1 MPSSKA
7 GAGALACHE
16 PSAFGSAT
24 SKAAALALWAALA
37 CAGPALG
44 AVPGAVDGTNIRADA
59 STALA
64 AAADPARAGT
74 AAAPDLDAVVSVE
87 TRRLLPSGVTRVER
101 WRERLVR
108 RGTTVWTER
117 VVPAGAAARA
127 EPAGDGH
134 RHFDADAAAR
144 LLRVDA
150 RGQTQ
155 LRFVDAA
162 RRLVVAVPPSEWDA
176 VGFDGRHD
184 AAAHLVPPALVERM
198 PLERV
203 AAGGDRWHRQQAG
216 GWTHRVLWSSKRQV
230 ALRIESTSDDGRTR
244 RSVRVEPAAATAASQ
259 LPWRAIDGYTQ
270 RDYDDFMD

>member
-1 MPSSKA
+1 MTLSLPKV
-7 GAGALACHE
+7 
-16 PSAFGSAT
+16 
-24 SKAAALALWAALA
+24 AAITLWAALA
-37 CAGPALG
+37 HAAP
-44 AVPGAVDGTNIRADA
+44 
-59 STALA
+59 A
-64 AAADPARAGT
+64 AAA
-74 AAAPDLDAVVSVE
+74 AAAAAVPADLDAIVSIE
-87 TRRLLPSGVTRVER
+87 TQRLLPSGVTRIER

-117 VVPAGAAARA
+117 IVPPGAAAHA
-127 EPAGDGH
+127 EPAGHGH

-162 RRLVVAVPPSEWDA
+162 RRLVVAVPASEWDA

-198 PLERV
+198 PLERL
-203 AAGGDRWHRQQAG
+203 AEGGDRWHRQHDG
-216 GWTHRVLWSSKRQV
+216 GWTHRVLWSPRRQV
-230 ALRIESTSDDGRTR
+230 ALRIDSASDDGRAR
-244 RSVRVEPAAATAASQ
+244 RSVRVEPATAPTPPSQ
-259 LPWRAIDGYTQ
+259 LPWRAIDGYAQ